1 MPLFM
6 RLVFLGYFYWNCCL
20 VCVYFIA
27 TILKGGVKMLKHRDL
42 SETNELYQ
50 LLSHP
55 SVFPYVRQKATSPE
69 EYLFMTKQLIEEEQL
84 GLTISRTIVDNYGQP
99 VGTINLYDIE
109 DGAGFL
115 GTWIGVPYQGMGYNQ
130 SAKKEFLSELFFH
143 HNIHTVFLRIRKGNE
158 KSKRASLKLPY
169 VIEANETH
177 KALFEEINAGEFKF
191 DLYRIPKDLFYLVT
205 AHDNTEEEEQ
215 AM

>member
-1 MPLFM
+1 
-6 RLVFLGYFYWNCCL
+6 
-20 VCVYFIA
+20 
-27 TILKGGVKMLKHRDL
+27 MLKHRDL
-42 SETNELYQ
+42 SETNELFQ

-55 SVFPYVRQKATSPE
+55 SVFPYVRQKATSAE

-99 VGTINLYDIE
+99 IGTINLYDIQ

-130 SAKKEFLSELFFH
+130 TAKKEFLTELFYLH
-143 HNIHTVFLRIRKGNE
+143 DIHTVFLRIRKTNE

-169 VIEANETH
+169 VIDASETH
-177 KALFEEINAGEFKF
+177 PALYEEINAGEVKF
-191 DLYRIPKDLFYLVT
+191 DLFRIPKDLFYLVT
-205 AHDNTEEEEQ
+205 ANENNEEEEQ

>member
-1 MPLFM
+1 
-6 RLVFLGYFYWNCCL
+6 
-20 VCVYFIA
+20 
-27 TILKGGVKMLKHRDL
+27 MLKHRDL

-205 AHDNTEEEEQ
+205 AHDNAEEEEQ

>member
-1 MPLFM
+1 
-6 RLVFLGYFYWNCCL
+6 
-20 VCVYFIA
+20 
-27 TILKGGVKMLKHRDL
+27 MLKHRDL